1 MINSGTDSCIPKDVA
16 WRPQAGSQVAFLSCP
31 IFEVLYEGTR
41 GGGKTE
47 CLLMDFAKEVGK
59 GFGGA
64 WAGILFR
71 KTYKQLSDV
80 IAKSRKLFKMLFGD
94 RCKFNQTD
102 CSWQWDTGE
111 RLLLRHFDKKDDY
124 YNYHGHEYSW
134 LAFEELCSWA
144 SSEPLVKMMSTVRC
158 STPGV
163 PMRVR
168 CTTNPY
174 GPGHGWVKRRYKL
187 QIPIKSRRVLRN
199 LKDEKGNPLPDRV
212 SIHSDVRENKILLR
226 ADPHY
231 LDKLRASCKSEAERK
246 AWLEGSWDI
255 VAGGMFDDIYDSKIH
270 CLEPF
275 HIPNSF
281 IIKPAFDWG
290 SSHPFSLGY
299 WAKSDGSDVL
309 LPDGNVR
316 STVRGDV
323 FRIREWYGCVK
334 DEPNVGIKM
343 TASDI
348 AKGMVERQLR
358 WGIQHVVK
366 KGIADAQ
373 IKDSSNGH
381 SVQMD
386 MAKQIT
392 LSNGQKYPGIQ
403 WDLSDK
409 SPGSRKLGWL
419 ACRQYLENAKP
430 NKDTGI
436 REKPGMFIFGHYCP
450 DWLETVLALPR
461 NEDDPDDADDEA
473 EDHQA
478 DETRYFIYS
487 QPNATGIGSYTGL

>member
-1 MINSGTDSCIPKDVA
+1 MTPQSLAQQLRNVA

-31 IFEVLYEGTR
+31 VFEVLYEGTR

-59 GFGGA
+59 GFGAA

-80 IAKSRKLFKMLFGD
+80 IAKSKKLFKQMFGD
-94 RCKFNQTD
+94 KAKFNQTD
-102 CSWQWDTGE
+102 SSWQWESGE

-124 YNYHGHEYSW
+124 FNYHGHEYSW

-158 STPGV
+158 SRPGV

-187 QIPIKSRRVLRN
+187 HLPIKDRRVLRN

-212 SIHSDVRENKILLR
+212 SIHSDVRENKILLA
-226 ADPHY
+226 ADPRY
-231 LDKLRASCKSEAERK
+231 LDKLRASCRSEAERK

-255 VAGGMFDDIYDSKIH
+255 IAGGMFDDLYDSKIH
-270 CLEPF
+270 CVAPF
-275 HIPNSF
+275 LIPHSWV
-281 IIKPAFDWG
+281 IKPAFDWG
-290 SSHPFSLGY
+290 SSRPFSVGW
-299 WAKSDGSDVL
+299 WAKSDGSDVML
-309 LPDGNVR
+309 RDGNWR

-323 FRIREWYGCVK
+323 FRMREWYGCVK
-334 DEPNVGIKM
+334 DEPDTGLKI

-348 AKGMVERQLR
+348 AKGMVERQLK
-358 WGIQHVVK
+358 WDIQNVVK
-366 KGIADAQ
+366 KGIADSA
-373 IKDSSNGH
+373 IFSVENGH
-381 SVQMD
+381 SVALD
-386 MAKQIT
+386 MAKEVT
-392 LSNGQKYPGIQ
+392 LSNGQKYPGVK
-403 WDLSDK
+403 WDPADK
-409 SPGSRKLGWL
+409 KSGSRKLGWQ
-419 ACRQYLENAKP
+419 AIRQYMENAKP
-430 NKDTGI
+430 NKDTHI
-436 REKPGMFIFGHYCP
+436 REKPGLFVFGQYCP
-450 DWLETVLALPR
+450 NWLETVLSLPR
-461 NEDDPDDADDEA
+461 DPDDMDDVDTEA

-478 DETRYFIYS
+478 DETRYFIFS
-487 QPNATGIGSYTGL
+487 QANVTGVTTYTGL